1 MAGTTEGPL
10 LSSAWLNTPS
20 ERPLERTV
28 LIGELQSGY
37 PLVPFQAMGFR
48 LGPEGV
54 QIGSIRGP
62 CFGRSRSPMI
72 PSQTSKRGL
81 LWISVS
87 REVEAKSG
95 GLQGTPLG
103 GVPGVPEGS
112 EGSPWEGSHSRPVR
126 GV

>member
-1 MAGTTEGPL
+1 M
-10 LSSAWLNTPS
+10 
-20 ERPLERTV
+20 
-28 LIGELQSGY
+28 
-37 PLVPFQAMGFR
+37 
-48 LGPEGV
+48 GPEMV

-62 CFGRSRSPMI
+62 CFEGSQSPMI

-81 LWISVS
+81 PWISVS
-87 REVEAKSG
+87 RKVEAKSG